1 METTAPGRHDSNGYN
16 TSVAARGRETLW
28 KSRATEPMSA
38 TLMTPPLAKTP
49 LYDWHVAHR
58 GRMVDFAGWSM
69 PVQYESIVAEHEAV
83 RNAVGL
89 FDISHMGRLTFSGAG
104 ATEFLDGL
112 LTRRVSDM
120 QPGQIR
126 YSLMTNDAAGILD
139 DVLLYR
145 LQAGSGRDGAVPYL
159 LVVNASNRQK
169 ILDWIGSHLEG
180 HGVVCS
186 DETFATAMIAV
197 QGPAARKIVA
207 EVVETDLSAM
217 RYYHGRNV
225 GSKGE
230 LNVISR
236 TGYTGEDGYELIV
249 PATAA
254 TVDLWDK
261 ILAAGRQS
269 GARPIGLGARDTLRL
284 EAAMPLYG
292 HELSESIDPFTAGL
306 DFAVNL
312 ENRNF
317 PGRDA
322 LARIARAP
330 RRRVRVGL
338 ELAGKRVP
346 REGYVIRRGSA
357 AGAARLHGVLH
368 ERLGAENDQL
378 NSLDV
383 VELFMELEEEFDIN
397 IPDLAAENIQTV
409 GQAIEYIE
417 KTAVGAALGE
427 VSSGTFSPTL
437 KRPIAMAYVQADA
450 ALPGTE
456 VAIDIR
462 GQMEPA
468 RVVPLPFY
476 RRPKSP

>member
-1 METTAPGRHDSNGYN
+1 
-16 TSVAARGRETLW
+16 
-28 KSRATEPMSA
+28 MSA

-83 RNAVGL
+83 RKAVGL
-89 FDISHMGRLTFSGAG
+89 FDISHMGRLTFAGAG

-126 YSLMTNDAAGILD
+126 YSLMTNDAGGILD

-145 LQAGSGRDGAVPYL
+145 LGDGSGGNDEIPYL

-169 ILDWIGSHLEG
+169 ILDWIIWHLPG
-180 HGVVCS
+180 HDVVCT
-186 DETFATAMIAV
+186 DETLATAMIAV
-197 QGPAARKIVA
+197 QGPAARKLVMD
-207 EVVETDLSAM
+207 VVHPGLEQM
-217 RYYHGRNV
+217 RYYHGKKC
-225 GSKGE
+225 GPSGE
-230 LNVISR
+230 LNIISR
-236 TGYTGEDGYELIV
+236 TGYTGEDGFELIV
-249 PATAA
+249 PASTGA
-254 TVDLWDK
+254 DLWEK
-261 ILAAGRQS
+261 ILAAGQDR
-269 GARPIGLGARDTLRL
+269 GAVPVGLGARDTLRL

-322 LARIARAP
+322 LARIAGEP
-330 RRRVRVGL
+330 RNRVRVGL

-346 REGYVIRRGSA
+346 REGYTLRPGSSVA
-357 AGAARLHGVLH
+357 AARKLDAIQNRLRINKELLAPEKSVAKG
-368 ERLGAENDQL
+368 LGAD
-378 NSLDV
+378 SLDV
-383 VELFMELEEEFDIN
+383 VELVMELEEEFDIN
-397 IPDLAAENIQTV
+397 LPDLAAENIQTV
-409 GQAIEYIE
+409 GDAIEFIQ
-417 KTAVGAALGE
+417 KSVVGPAIGE

-437 KRPIAMAYVQADA
+437 KRPIAMGYVQANA
-450 ALPGTE
+450 AAPGTE
-456 VAIDIR
+456 LAIDIR
-462 GQMEPA
+462 GQLEPA

-476 RRPKSP
+476 KRPKSP